1 MSDYIIDPQRGPHIR
16 DYSDL
21 SQDRVIIYGHTG
33 YWAPSGCGYTTS
45 QMAGVYTRD
54 DAYKRAGHCGPEKG
68 CCFYDVP
75 ADHVP
80 TLQAEVERLR
90 EALTEARCWIPDGS
104 RTTPMDRGA
113 KCDTFSEARWLMTTA
128 LAATAPKE

>member
-1 MSDYIIDPQRGPHIR
+1 MARYEAACGRCYTEYELDEKPDNAIFCPNCRKHGGPLVGVLNFEECVDDTIAEADSLR
-16 DYSDL
+16 AQL
-21 SQDRVIIYGHTG
+21 KASQ
-33 YWAPSGCGYTTS
+33 A
-45 QMAGVYTRD
+45 
-54 DAYKRAGHCGPEKG
+54 
-68 CCFYDVP
+68 DVK
-75 ADHVP
+75 
-80 TLQAEVERLR
+80 LLR